1 MAFLDRYLY
10 PQMPAQRIIPM
21 VLWPITLMMIF
32 QRSVILGVN
41 GDRTDDFKPV
51 YNAALAFLNRR
62 AVYGENLNTVDPHY
76 LYPPSGTLLMSP
88 LAVIDPERSRW
99 LFIAVSVVVLILCA
113 YLITRLFGFGVTTW
127 VMPTV
132 LFFFF
137 STETVAHTLIFTNF
151 NAFVLLGLL
160 GFLMVM
166 LHRQDWWAG
175 VPIGL
180 TLAVKPVLA
189 PLLLL
194 PLLVGRWRILVTA
207 IGIPVVLNLVAW
219 PVSADPMSF
228 ITRTVPYLGETRDY
242 YNSSIGGNGAYFG
255 VADWLVLLLRIA
267 FTLMAVFALW
277 FLYRYYRRT
286 NELLWLATSSGVL
299 LCTTFL
305 VSSLGQGY
313 YSMLLFPLLM
323 TVFIPG
329 SPMRNWPAWL
339 GVYGCFTFDAFYSVR
354 WDALGRQLEYNK
366 VTWGW
371 SLLMIAVFCS
381 LLFRYLDMRRDG
393 VAGGWRDF
401 SAPEPPADDQ
411 REQVG
416 APTPS
421 AAR

>member
-1 MAFLDRYLY
+1 MSAT
-10 PQMPAQRIIPM
+10 RIIPL
-21 VLWPITLMMIF
+21 VLWPITLVMIF

-41 GDRTDDFKPV
+41 GDRTDDFTPV
-51 YNAALAFLNRR
+51 YNAALAFLNRHP
-62 AVYGENLNTVDPHY
+62 VYAENLNTVDPHY

-88 LAVIDPERSRW
+88 LAVIDPERARW
-99 LFIAVSVVVLILCA
+99 LFIAASVVVLIVSA
-113 YLITRLFGFGVTTW
+113 YLITRLFGYGVNTW

-151 NAFVLLGLL
+151 NAFVLLGML
-160 GFLMVM
+160 GFMLLM

-175 VPIGL
+175 AAIGL
-180 TLAVKPVLA
+180 TIAVKPVLL

-194 PLLVGRWRILVTA
+194 PLLAGRWRILLSA
-207 IGIPVVLNLVAW
+207 IGVPVILNIVAW
-219 PVSADPMSF
+219 PVSNDPGSF
-228 ITRTVPYLGETRDY
+228 ITRTLPYLNATRNY
-242 YNSSIGGNGAYFG
+242 YNSSIAGNGAYFG
-255 VADWLVLLLRIA
+255 VADWLIVVLRIA
-267 FTLMAVFALW
+267 FVVMAIFSLW
-277 FLYRYYRRT
+277 FLYRYYRHS

-339 GVYGCFTFDAFYSVR
+339 GVYGCFTFDSFLSVR
-354 WDALGRQLEYNK
+354 WDSFGRELEYNK

-393 VAGGWRDF
+393 VAGRWRDW
-401 SAPEPPADDQ
+401 SAPAEPTADV
-411 REQVG
+411 RIP
-416 APTPS
+416 PTDRS
-421 AAR
+421 AVTR